1 MRETERR
8 NSEPVRHPSAKEPR
22 LGLNA
27 SELLGDRYLRRDERG
42 QLAETPDQM
51 FRRVAEHVASAEF
64 RFGGDRAKLSRQ
76 FGEMM
81 RGGQFLPNSPTLMNA
96 GLSLGQLSACFVIPV
111 EDSLGGIFDALKEM
125 AIIHQSGGGTGF
137 SFSRLRPRG
146 DAVRSTGGVAS
157 GPVSFMGIFDA
168 ATEVVRQGGCRR
180 GANMAV
186 LRGDHPDIREFVHAK
201 DRPGQLENFN
211 TSAGVTDEFM
221 HRALFGGD
229 IELVNPRTGKVVETA
244 SASDLLG
251 EIAASAWQRG
261 DPGILFLDRIN
272 RAHPLPGIIEATNPC
287 GEQPLL
293 PHESCNLGSV
303 NLSKFV
309 ENKEIDWDRLGETV
323 ALGVRFLDNVIEV
336 NHFPLT
342 KMREAT
348 LKARKIGLGVMG
360 FAEMLIKIEVSY
372 NSKEALQV
380 AEEVMSFVSCE
391 AREMS
396 RRLGR
401 ERGSFPLF
409 ERSSLEGDAMRN
421 ATTTTIAPTGSISII
436 AGTSPGIEPLFAV
449 SFARNLLGKKV
460 VMTSPLFEKVAREQ
474 GVYSE
479 SLMKEIARKGRIG
492 DVGGVPRG
500 LKDLFVTALEVSPE
514 QHVRIQAA
522 FQKHTDNGVSKTVN
536 LPTEAT
542 IEDVLEVFHSA
553 YRQGCKGI
561 TVYRYGCREQVLY
574 LGEGEHGA
582 PEGCRVLRA
591 GHPIKLNTGSSI

>member
-1 MRETERR
+1 MRETKRHNIESVR
-8 NSEPVRHPSAKEPR
+8 NPSAKEIQ
-22 LGLNA
+22 LGHNA
-27 SELLGDRYLRRDERG
+27 SVLLAERYLRHDEKGRV
-42 QLAETPDQM
+42 AETPDQM

-64 RFGGDRAKLSRQ
+64 RFGGDRAKLSRK

-81 RGGQFLPNSPTLMNA
+81 REGQFLPNSPTLMNA

-111 EDSLGGIFDALKEM
+111 EDSLEDIFDALKEM

-157 GPVSFMGIFDA
+157 GPVSFMEIFDA
-168 ATEVVRQGGCRR
+168 ATNVVRQGGRRR

-186 LRGDHPDIREFVHAK
+186 LRGDHPDIREFIHAK

-211 TSAGVTDEFM
+211 ISAGVTDEFM
-221 HRALFGGD
+221 HRALTDGD

-244 SASDLLG
+244 GASDLLG

-261 DPGILFLDRIN
+261 DPGILFLDQIN
-272 RAHPLPGIIEATNPC
+272 RAHPIPGIIEATNPC

-336 NHFPLT
+336 NYFPLT
-342 KMREAT
+342 RMREAT
-348 LKARKIGLGVMG
+348 LEARKIGLGVMG

-372 NSKEALQV
+372 NSKEALRM
-380 AEEVMSFVSCE
+380 AEDVMSFVSRE

-449 SFARNLLGKKV
+449 SFARNLLGNKV

-474 GVYSE
+474 KVYSE

-492 DVGGVPRG
+492 DVNGLPRC

-542 IEDVLEVFHSA
+542 AEDVLEIFHSA

-574 LGEGEHGA
+574 LGEGKHKA
-582 PEGCRVLRA
+582 PEGCGVCEQGIR
-591 GHPIKLNTGSSI
+591 